1 MNTKTF
7 KKQDIQNA
15 VCEDTDETSPL
26 VLEHAGPWVDEGK
39 YQYQENILKE
49 TATGVFYTFSLSKSG
64 SYFTDFTYNFEW
76 LKDEVELTEVIKSTK
91 SIVIWIP
98 VED

>member
-1 MNTKTF
+1 M
-7 KKQDIQNA
+7 
-15 VCEDTDETSPL
+15 
-26 VLEHAGPWVDEGK
+26 GDEGK

-76 LKDEVELTEVIKSTK
+76 LEDEVELTQVVKTTKVIEVW
-91 SIVIWIP
+91 V
-98 VED
+98 DAQ